1 MRKHKVVLRLT
12 LSAAILSLSGCMV
25 IGGGSKAAAPDLC
38 AALPE
43 PKPFAKQVNLEIVEG
58 DLLHADAGGEQLIR
72 EYTGAIAAHRA
83 ACGK

>member
-1 MRKHKVVLRLT
+1 MWLT
-12 LSAAILSLSGCMV
+12 LFAATASLEGCLM
-25 IGGGSKAAAPDLC
+25 IGGSKAAAPDLC

-72 EYTGAIAAHRA
+72 EYTATIAAHRA
-83 ACGK
+83 ACAK